1 MNKTWLTDHT
11 QMSAMPNSG
20 GEAAMDAPGIFKAD
34 AKPDPA
40 NQTPSLLT
48 LLDEGVYL
56 LFQLRNGNLPTS
68 PEDFNTRVDQ
78 LLGQFDRH
86 ARNFTKLPESVHEAK
101 YAICA
106 LLDEIILSTDS
117 QIRDSWERQPLQL
130 RLFGEHLA
138 GEGFFDHLDKLR
150 MQPEKN
156 VEALEVYYYCLLLGF
171 QGKYMLEGLEKLHY
185 LTSQLGQ
192 EINAVR
198 GKPAEFSPN
207 WKLPFKFNEM
217 LRHELPM
224 WVFYVVLLVTAVGI
238 YTGLALILGSKTDAV
253 RTLVPATTQ
262 PRSISASNETQ
273 NAANAHP

>member
-1 MNKTWLTDHT
+1 MTHSGFTDPAQMNL
-11 QMSAMPNSG
+11 MSNG
-20 GEAAMDAPGIFKAD
+20 GEAAMAAPGIFKAD
-34 AKPDPA
+34 AKPDAA
-40 NQTPSLLT
+40 NQTPSLLN

-56 LFQLRNGNLPTS
+56 LFQLRNGNHPTS
-68 PEDFNTRVDQ
+68 TEDFNTRVDQ

-86 ARNFTKLPESVHEAK
+86 ARNFAKPPESVHEAK

-117 QIRDSWERQPLQL
+117 LIRDSWERQPLQL

-156 VEALEVYYYCLLLGF
+156 VEALEVYYYSLLLGF

-224 WVFYVVLLVTAVGI
+224 WVFYVVLLIAAIGI
-238 YTGLALILGSKTDAV
+238 YTGLALILGNKTDTV
-253 RTLVPATTQ
+253 KTLIPASTQ
-262 PRSISASNETQ
+262 NQNISASNETP
-273 NAANAHP
+273 NTVHARP

>member
-1 MNKTWLTDHT
+1 MKQSWFTDTT
-11 QMSAMPNSG
+11 QMSIMPNGG
-20 GEAAMDAPGIFKAD
+20 GEATIETPGIFKSD
-34 AKPDPA
+34 AKTDA
-40 NQTPSLLT
+40 DNKTPSLLN

-56 LFQLRNGNLPTS
+56 LFQLRNGNHPS
-68 PEDFNTRVDQ
+68 SADDFNSRVDQ
-78 LLGQFDRH
+78 LLTQFDRH
-86 ARNFTKLPESVHEAK
+86 TRNYNKSPDAVHEAK

-117 QIRDSWERQPLQL
+117 PIRDAWERQPLQL

-156 VEALEVYYYCLLLGF
+156 VEALEVYYYSLLLGF

-192 EINAVR
+192 EINTVR

-224 WVFYVVLLVTAVGI
+224 WVFYVVLLITIVGI
-238 YTGLALILGSKTDAV
+238 YSTLALILGSKTDAV
-253 RTLVPATTQ
+253 KTLIPATTQ
-262 PRSISASNETQ
+262 TRNISAYNEMPDTIH
-273 NAANAHP
+273 ARP

>member
-1 MNKTWLTDHT
+1 MKRSWFNDRT
-11 QMSAMPNSG
+11 QMSVMPNGVG
-20 GEAAMDAPGIFKAD
+20 GAAMAAPGIFKTD
-34 AKPDPA
+34 AKPDTA

-56 LFQLRNGNLPTS
+56 LFQLRNGNHPTS
-68 PEDFNTRVDQ
+68 TVDFNNRVDQ
-78 LLGQFDRH
+78 LLGQFE
-86 ARNFTKLPESVHEAK
+86 RNASNYGKSAEAIHEAK

-106 LLDEIILSTDS
+106 LMDEIILSTDS
-117 QIRDSWERQPLQL
+117 PIRDSWERQPLQL

-156 VEALEVYYYCLLLGF
+156 VEALEVYYYSLLLGF

-198 GKPAEFSPN
+198 GKHAEFSPN

-224 WVFYVVLLVTAVGI
+224 WVFYVVLLIAAIGI
-238 YTGLALILGSKTDAV
+238 YTGLALILGSKTNEV
-253 RTLVPATTQ
+253 KTLVPATYQ
-262 PRSISASNETQ
+262 NPNISASY
-273 NAANAHP
+273 